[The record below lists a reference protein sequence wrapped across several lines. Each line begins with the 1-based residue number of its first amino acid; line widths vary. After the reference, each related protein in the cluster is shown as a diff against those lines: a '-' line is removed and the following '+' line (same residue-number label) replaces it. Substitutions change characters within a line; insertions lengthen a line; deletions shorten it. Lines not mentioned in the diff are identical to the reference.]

1 MEYLAGSLITLAT
14 MIIVSRLV
22 RKNESMIKRIELSF
36 NQSRQHELT
45 KDYLSNTPK
54 EMDTQSSK
62 DYRKQWSKVIISG
75 NLAYWIENNAVYSA
89 KYDGKAIVSETKK
102 TVDMMGMDK
111 VELDKMILIVDRLT
125 EGN

>member
-1 MEYLAGSLITLAT
+1 MT
-14 MIIVSRLV
+14 
-22 RKNESMIKRIELSF
+22 KRIELSF

-45 KDYLSNTPK
+45 KDYLSNTSK
-54 EMDTQSSK
+54 EMNTQSSK

-111 VELDKMILIVDRLT
+111 VELNKMILIVEKLT